1 MYLVRTQFFGLL
13 DLSCLLLLVLCT
25 WSQPQTRDGQY
36 QKFEPNTNTQY
47 LWKAL
52 NNTQYQYQYL
62 WMSLNNTN
70 TQYQYQQ
77 KTQYPIPIPNTLLN
91 NTACYWPNTSP
102 NTFKRLLTIPIPNTN
117 TFKMLLTIPIPN
129 TNTTQNPNTNTS
141 NNTIVHLCPKQ

>member
-1 MYLVRTQFFGLL
+1 MKADRPC
-13 DLSCLLLLVLCT
+13 LSGSMVHY
-25 WSQPQTRDGQY
+25 RDGQY

-47 LWKAL
+47 LRIAL

-62 WMSLNNTN
+62 WMSLNNAN
-70 TQYQYQQ
+70 TQYKYQQ

-91 NTACYWPNTSP
+91 NTACYWPNTLP

-129 TNTTQNPNTNTS
+129 TNATQKPNTNTS
-141 NNTIVHLCPKQ
+141 NNTTVHLCSETISWSYASFLRLLFS